1 MGLILDSSAVIA
13 GERKGQTIAEL
24 LADLRAALGAEAIAL
39 ATVSVI
45 ELEHGIWRALDAAQA
60 ERRRKFLDELFAAV
74 PTYPLTFAIARR
86 AARIDGESKRRG
98 VVIPFQERRHTVFT
112 VPIYSA
118 QAANKSEFR
127 FYESDTDQPPTLHT
141 WFYPGDTTG
150 FEFRAGHGAAPRSDR
165 AAADSASII
174 TASN

>member
-1 MGLILDSSAVIA
+1 MKHYLSTVAILALSVTSVLAPNAMADERDKKTTITINQSIEIADTVLPVGSYVIKLLDQNAGRHIVQIFDAEQSHLIN
-13 GERKGQTIAEL
+13 
-24 LADLRAALGAEAIAL
+24 
-39 ATVSVI
+39 
-45 ELEHGIWRALDAAQA
+45 
-60 ERRRKFLDELFAAV
+60 
-74 PTYPLTFAIARR
+74 
-86 AARIDGESKRRG
+86 
-98 VVIPFQERRHTVFT
+98 TVFT